1 MNAVSKTAA
10 SAHAPG
16 AAAATT
22 ATDATNAA
30 PATTAAATTAAAAT
44 SDPRTRPRPRWVRD
58 LAAQPGT
65 ILAILFALFLL
76 AALIAPNLVAPSD
89 PYAVDPAN
97 AFQKPG
103 LAHLFGTDQSGR
115 DEFSRI
121 VWGAR
126 QSLWVGVLATL
137 IGVIGGLV
145 LGLIAGLGGRIADAV
160 TSRFIEILFAF
171 PGLLLALVL
180 IVVLGRGIGPAA
192 VAVGIGSIPGYARIL
207 RGQVLQVRQSGYVEA
222 SRALGWSP
230 LRRLR
235 ATVIPNTLR
244 PLVAILTLGI
254 GQAVVWASALGFLG
268 LGAEPPTAEWGTML
282 ADGRSYIQVA
292 WWIAFF
298 PGLFITV
305 TALSATAIG
314 HFLQKQ
320 FEPKKGR

>member
-1 MNAVSKTAA
+1 MNAVSTTA
-10 SAHAPG
+10 SADAATVTKNDAATVINSDAATVTTNHAATG
-16 AAAATT
+16 TDAAAHAR
-22 ATDATNAA
+22 A
-30 PATTAAATTAAAAT
+30 
-44 SDPRTRPRPRWVRD
+44 RPRWIRE

-76 AALIAPNLVAPSD
+76 AALIVPNLVAPSD

-137 IGVIGGLV
+137 IGVVGGLV
-145 LGLIAGLGGRIADAV
+145 LGLIAGLGGKIADAV
-160 TSRFIEILFAF
+160 TSRFVEILFAF

-192 VAVGIGSIPGYARIL
+192 VAVGIGSVPGYARIF

-298 PGLFITV
+298 PGLFITM